1 MLMRLLGSV
10 LVLLA
15 FAPSGGAAAPLEL
28 EGTTWEFIEFR
39 SSSDTVGVVR
49 NDQPGRFRLVLSGDG
64 TVAMELGCNRARG
77 RWSAEASGDRR
88 SGPFR
93 FGPLASTKALCLPPN
108 LDQRII
114 RDAQYVRSYLLE
126 GDRLFLSLMAD
137 GGIFVWE
144 RRAASTLGRPAEPA
158 AAPEDGGPRNW
169 RVVTDGGVLNLR
181 DRPSTDGAIQAR
193 YRIGTIL
200 DNLGCER
207 ADGRVWCDVQE
218 LGGGPRGYVAGEYLQ
233 PAISPDG
240 TAAFGPDDSALRI
253 GQGAFDAQGM
263 VPCRGRL
270 GQPTTQCPF
279 KVARSGGGYATVL
292 IEVPWGSPRL
302 IYFRMGRAIG
312 AGYSEAEP
320 TGPFKAETE
329 ADLTIV
335 RLGAERYEIPAAVVL
350 GG

>member
-1 MLMRLLGSV
+1 MLIRLLGTV

-15 FAPSGGAAAPLEL
+15 FAPSGGSAAPLDL
-28 EGTTWEFIEFR
+28 AGTTWEFIEFR
-39 SSSDTVGVVR
+39 SSSDTIGVVR
-49 NDQPGRFRLVLSGDG
+49 NEQPGRFRLVLNGDG

-77 RWSAEASGDRR
+77 RWSAEASGSGR
-88 SGPFR
+88 SGSFT
-93 FGPLASTKALCLPPN
+93 FGPLAATKALCPPPN
-108 LDQRII
+108 LDERIV

-144 RRAASTLGRPAEPA
+144 KRTAPVGVG
-158 AAPEDGGPRNW
+158 PEDGGPENGGPRNW

-181 DRPSTDGAIQAR
+181 DQPSTAAAIQTR
-193 YRIGTIL
+193 YRNGTIL
-200 DNLGCER
+200 DNLGCKQV
-207 ADGRVWCDVQE
+207 DWRVWCDVQQ
-218 LGGGPRGYVAGEYLQ
+218 LGGGPRGYVAGENLQ

-240 TAAFGPDDSALRI
+240 SAAFGPDDSALRI

-279 KVARSGGGYATVL
+279 KVARSGGGYATVR

-312 AGYSEAEP
+312 AGFSEADP
-320 TGPFKAETE
+320 TGPFSSETE